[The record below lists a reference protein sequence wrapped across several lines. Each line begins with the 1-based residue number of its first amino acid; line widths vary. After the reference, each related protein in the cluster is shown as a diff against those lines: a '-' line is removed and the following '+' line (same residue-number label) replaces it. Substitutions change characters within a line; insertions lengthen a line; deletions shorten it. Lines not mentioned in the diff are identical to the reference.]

1 MNFLVKGILLIYGSD
16 IDLYRRRQLCFPA
29 RVIFLKAKEFLLQD
43 CAYFFGL
50 GSQGTW
56 DLQSFKSFAHR
67 VSIFSELLFTLLGQ
81 KKRERETKTE
91 RERDMWD
98 LGIRHTNSFM

>member
-91 RERDMWD
+91 RER
-98 LGIRHTNSFM
+98 GICGI

>member
-29 RVIFLKAKEFLLQD
+29 RVIFLKAKEVLLQD

-56 DLQSFKSFAHR
+56 DCNLSSPLHTGLASSLSFCLPSWGKN
-67 VSIFSELLFTLLGQ
+67 
-81 KKRERETKTE
+81 RERERQRQ
-91 RERDMWD
+91 RERK
-98 LGIRHTNSFM
+98 GYVGFRN